1 MVYSRQQLKNKYM
14 NKIKLY
20 AVAIVAITLLLSCTL
35 FQPTTIKVGEK
46 VTSAGTTEIIV
57 QLNYVRPNVQN
68 GSQLIYVQLD
78 PANSGTIQFSV
89 GEAIVAGH
97 YAWPA
102 SSKFPITI
110 KNGIANLRYK
120 ASATSQSFV
129 VTQ

>member
-1 MVYSRQQLKNKYM
+1 MRKLK
-14 NKIKLY
+14 LTLG
-20 AVAIVAITLLLSCTL
+20 ALAAIALLSFTV
-35 FQPTTIKVGEK
+35 FQPTTIKIGEK
-46 VTSAGTTEIIV
+46 VTSAGTSEVVV

-78 PANSGTIQFSV
+78 PNNSGTIQFSV

-110 KNGIANLRYK
+110 KNGVANLRYK
-120 ASATSQSFV
+120 ASASSQSFV